1 MADSWLT
8 RPIGELPFTK
18 ASWWTTPTPRPE
30 GYVEPPR
37 VLGSGAAADAL
48 GRIKTKELAQQAQA
62 QVQQDFLSTPPLDL
76 SRPKTAQE
84 AVDAEVAGLI
94 PNDVDGVPPMLERPA
109 EQVAPPVQQRALQAS
124 QARYAAA
131 IPSSLQGQ
139 YGGTYF
145 GPDYEAA
152 VASGKFTPQQV
163 AAAEAAKARYAGTP
177 LGLTAQRLGLESEAR
192 KADITYAGKEQEAL
206 ALAAE
211 RENTARQAAEVS
223 DRAQMKRFERMR
235 SDFDASQ
242 AQRMRDMEDLRGEIA
257 ATKIDPSQYFSKG
270 NAFGNVLSLLSVA
283 LGGFAEGYSGG
294 RLKNNALAMLQNSIA
309 QDIEAQKANLANK
322 RGALSESQSLYGLA
336 RQKFGDD
343 QTAMEYTR
351 ARQNELLKNQALRFA
366 NEGRTDAIRA
376 NAQKLAQHFDIESK
390 MSDNRVMQLFADAET
405 ARLRAAAGA
414 AAASKTAE
422 ERALDKDLALRTKL
436 AGLRK
441 TEAEADKLAAE
452 ALAGPAERNTA
463 RVVFE
468 GQTYVVPKEGAKE
481 LQEMAA
487 SAAAS
492 KAQADA
498 AIALGEGDYYSVG
511 VEKPA
516 RSRGKKTIES
526 LQASYAKVLSSGY
539 NPSQVSEERAR
550 ESITEPPRVLGQKAW
565 STGLRQIPELSADLV
580 RKRLEAVGAV
590 PLDQTAKAPPVK
602 TYSSKK

>member
-1 MADSWLT
+1 MPDYEGRTDFLGVFDRA
-8 RPIGELPFTK
+8 GEKLAPFSRTLMGFSDIPSQQKPLQEQPQGALDLPN
-18 ASWWTTPTPRPE
+18 P
-30 GYVEPPR
+30 
-37 VLGSGAAADAL
+37 ADAL
-48 GRIKTKELAQQAQA
+48 SGALSGIVGGYRALQQAAAA
-62 QVQQDFLSTPPLDL
+62 QLGGA
-76 SRPKTAQE
+76 K
-84 AVDAEVAGLI
+84 
-94 PNDVDGVPPMLERPA
+94 GVPPLLARPE
-109 EQVAPPVQQRALQAS
+109 EQVAPPVQQQALQAA
-124 QARYAAA
+124 QARYAASRPVTPEDA
-131 IPSSLQGQ
+131 LK
-139 YGGTYF
+139 
-145 GPDYEAA
+145 AA
-152 VASGKFTPQQV
+152 Q
-163 AAAEAAKARYAGTP
+163 ARYAGTP

-223 DRAQMKRFERMR
+223 ERAQMERFERMR
-235 SDFDASQ
+235 SDFDNSQ

-257 ATKIDPSQYFSKG
+257 ATKIDPSQYFAKG
-270 NAFGNVLSLLSVA
+270 NGFGNVLSLLSVA

-390 MSDNRVMQLFADAET
+390 MSDNRVRQLFADSEA
-405 ARLRAAAGA
+405 ARLRSAAGA
-414 AAASKTAE
+414 EAAAKTAE
-422 ERALDKDLALRTKL
+422 ERAFDKQIALLTKL

-441 TEAEADKLAAE
+441 TQAEAGKLEAE
-452 ALAGPAERNTA
+452 ALAGPNEKNTA

-487 SAAAS
+487 SAAAT

-498 AIALGEGDYYSVG
+498 AIALGKGDYYSVG
-511 VEKPA
+511 VDKPA

-526 LQASYAKVLSSGY
+526 LQASYAKVLSSGF

-550 ESITEPPRVLGQKAW
+550 ESIGEPPRVFGEEAW

>member
-48 GRIKTKELAQQAQA
+48 GRIKTKELGQQAQA
-62 QVQQDFLSTPPLDL
+62 QSQQDFLSTPPLDL

-84 AVDAEVAGLI
+84 IVDAEFAGLI
-94 PNDVDGVPPMLERPA
+94 PNEVVVPEMLARPE
-109 EQVAPPVQQRALQAS
+109 EQVAPPVQQQALQAA
-124 QARYAAA
+124 QARYATARPITPEDALKAA
-131 IPSSLQGQ
+131 Q
-139 YGGTYF
+139 
-145 GPDYEAA
+145 
-152 VASGKFTPQQV
+152 
-163 AAAEAAKARYAGTP
+163 ARYAGTP
-177 LGLTAQRLGLESEAR
+177 LGITAQRLGLESEAR

-223 DRAQMKRFERMR
+223 ERAQMERFERMR
-235 SDFDASQ
+235 SDFDNSQ

-257 ATKIDPSQYFSKG
+257 ATKIDPSQYFAKG
-270 NAFGNVLSLLSVA
+270 NGFGNVLSLLSVA

-390 MSDNRVMQLFADAET
+390 MSDNRVRQLFADAEA

-414 AAASKTAE
+414 AAFAKTAE
-422 ERALDKDLALRTKL
+422 ERALDKELALRTKL

-441 TEAEADKLAAE
+441 TEAEAGKLEREASGQMSAE
-452 ALAGPAERNTA
+452 DSEKLLARYVPSLGAVAGTPKQAEELNDALAQVEKATAILDTMKALRTEGYTGGFGSDAARYDALRTDAIASINRAARLGALDKGTIELLNKSIPESELFSSDEKAAAKLEAAKQTLETGKAAAIKNAPLINVKMEQTA
-463 RVVFE
+463 RGPVFQY
-468 GQTYVVPKEGAKE
+468 GG
-481 LQEMAA
+481 
-487 SAAAS
+487 
-492 KAQADA
+492 
-498 AIALGEGDYYSVG
+498 
-511 VEKPA
+511 
-516 RSRGKKTIES
+516 
-526 LQASYAKVLSSGY
+526 
-539 NPSQVSEERAR
+539 
-550 ESITEPPRVLGQKAW
+550 
-565 STGLRQIPELSADLV
+565 
-580 RKRLEAVGAV
+580 
-590 PLDQTAKAPPVK
+590 KAPAKPVTPTK
-602 TYSSKK
+602 GWSGG

>member
-1 MADSWLT
+1 MAN
-8 RPIGELPFTK
+8 PVGALPLK
-18 ASWWTTPTPRPE
+18 VSLGDNGAVSVGNPQQVSLSPYLQTPK
-30 GYVEPPR
+30 EP
-37 VLGSGAAADAL
+37 
-48 GRIKTKELAQQAQA
+48 TA
-62 QVQQDFLSTPPLDL
+62 QVPASNW
-76 SRPKTAQE
+76 RE
-84 AVDAEVAGLI
+84 AARQA
-94 PNDVDGVPPMLERPA
+94 
-109 EQVAPPVQQRALQAS
+109 ALQAMLTKEP
-124 QARYAAA
+124 RPTLRTTPAASTGVA
-131 IPSSLQGQ
+131 TAPSMPPALQGQ

-145 GPDYEAA
+145 GPEYEAA

-163 AAAEAAKARYAGTP
+163 AAAEAAKARYASTP
-177 LGLTAQRLGLESEAR
+177 LGLTAQRLGFESEVR
-192 KADITYAGKEQEAL
+192 KADLTYAGKEQEAL
-206 ALAAE
+206 AMAAE
-211 RENTARQAAEVS
+211 RENKAREAAEVS
-223 DRAQMKRFERMR
+223 DQAQMQRFEQMR

-257 ATKIDPSQYFSKG
+257 ATKIDPSQYFAKG
-270 NAFGNVLSLLSVA
+270 NGFGNVLSLLSVA

-322 RGALSESQSLYGLA
+322 RGALAESQSLYGMA
-336 RQKFGDD
+336 RQRFGDD

-376 NAQKLAQHFDIESK
+376 NAQKLAQHFDLESK
-390 MSDNRVMQLFADAET
+390 LSDNRVKQMFADAEV
-405 ARLRAAAGA
+405 ARIRSAAGSM
-414 AAASKTAE
+414 AASKTAE
-422 ERALDKDLALRTKL
+422 ERAFDKELALRTKL
-436 AGLRK
+436 AALRK
-441 TEAEADKLAAE
+441 TEAEAGKLESEAA
-452 ALAGPAERNTA
+452 AGPSAKDTA

-487 SAAAS
+487 SAAAT

-498 AIALGEGDYYSVG
+498 AIALGQGDYYSLG

-526 LQASYAKVLSSGY
+526 LQASYAKVLSSGF

-550 ESITEPPRVLGQKAW
+550 ESIGEPPKVFGEESWA
-565 STGLRQIPELSADLV
+565 TGLRQIPELSADLV

-590 PLDQTAKAPPVK
+590 PLNQTAKAPPVK
-602 TYSSKK
+602 TYASEK

>member
-1 MADSWLT
+1 MAE
-8 RPIGELPFTK
+8 PIGALPLSAAIGSEGAITFDTPK
-18 ASWWTTPTPRPE
+18 PVALNKYLIPTTQSQEAMP
-30 GYVEPPR
+30 
-37 VLGSGAAADAL
+37 AAASQDWRDVA
-48 GRIKTKELAQQAQA
+48 RQA
-62 QVQQDFLSTPPLDL
+62 
-76 SRPKTAQE
+76 
-84 AVDAEVAGLI
+84 
-94 PNDVDGVPPMLERPA
+94 
-109 EQVAPPVQQRALQAS
+109 ALQAMIRQEPRPTLRTTAAPS
-124 QARYAAA
+124 QAMSV
-131 IPSSLQGQ
+131 PSALQGQ

-163 AAAEAAKARYAGTP
+163 AAAEAAKVRYAGTP

-223 DRAQMKRFERMR
+223 DRAQMERFERMR

-390 MSDNRVMQLFADAET
+390 MSDNRVMQLFADAEA

-414 AAASKTAE
+414 AAAAKTAE
-422 ERALDKDLALRTKL
+422 ERALDKKLSLLTKF

-441 TEAEADKLAAE
+441 TEAEAGKLEAE
-452 ALAGPAERNTA
+452 ASGQMGLEAADKMLARYVPQLGAVAGTPKQAEDLNETLAQTKKAISILDTMKTLRIGGSTGGFGSDAA
-463 RVVFE
+463 RYDALRTDAIASINRA
-468 GQTYVVPKEGAKE
+468 GRLGALDKGTIDLLNKSIPE
-481 LQEMAA
+481 SALFSSDEK
-487 SAAAS
+487 AAAS
-492 KAQADA
+492 LEAAKQTLETGRAA
-498 AIALGEGDYYSVG
+498 AIQNAALVDVKMEQTPKGPVFSYGG
-511 VEKPA
+511 NTLAKPFA
-516 RSRGKKTIES
+516 PKKGW
-526 LQASYAKVLSSGY
+526 SG
-539 NPSQVSEERAR
+539 
-550 ESITEPPRVLGQKAW
+550 G
-565 STGLRQIPELSADLV
+565 
-580 RKRLEAVGAV
+580 
-590 PLDQTAKAPPVK
+590 
-602 TYSSKK
+602 

>member
-1 MADSWLT
+1 MAD
-8 RPIGELPFTK
+8 PIGVLPLSAAIGNEGAITFDTPK
-18 ASWWTTPTPRPE
+18 PVALNKYLIPTTQ
-30 GYVEPPR
+30 
-37 VLGSGAAADAL
+37 S
-48 GRIKTKELAQQAQA
+48 
-62 QVQQDFLSTPPLDL
+62 
-76 SRPKTAQE
+76 QE
-84 AVDAEVAGLI
+84 AAQPVASQDWR
-94 PNDVDGVPPMLERPA
+94 DVARRA
-109 EQVAPPVQQRALQAS
+109 ALQAMIRQEPRPTLKTTAAPS
-124 QARYAAA
+124 QAMSV
-131 IPSSLQGQ
+131 PSALQGQ

-152 VASGKFTPQQV
+152 VASGKFTSQQV

-211 RENTARQAAEVS
+211 RENAARQAAEVS
-223 DRAQMKRFERMR
+223 ERAQMERFERMR

-257 ATKIDPSQYFSKG
+257 ATKIDPSQYFAKG
-270 NAFGNVLSLLSVA
+270 NGFGNVLSLLSVA

-390 MSDNRVMQLFADAET
+390 MSDNRVRQLFADSEA

-414 AAASKTAE
+414 EASAKTAE
-422 ERALDKDLALRTKL
+422 ERALDKEIALRTKL

-441 TEAEADKLAAE
+441 TEAEAGKLEAE
-452 ALAGPAERNTA
+452 ALAGPAEKNTA

-487 SAAAS
+487 SAAAT

-498 AIALGEGDYYSVG
+498 AIALGKGDYYSAG

-526 LQASYAKVLSSGY
+526 LQASYAKVLSSGF

-550 ESITEPPRVLGQKAW
+550 ESIGEPPRVFGEEAW

>member
-1 MADSWLT
+1 MAD
-8 RPIGELPFTK
+8 PIGALPLGAVIGNEGAITFDTPK
-18 ASWWTTPTPRPE
+18 PVAFNKYLIPTTQ
-30 GYVEPPR
+30 
-37 VLGSGAAADAL
+37 S
-48 GRIKTKELAQQAQA
+48 
-62 QVQQDFLSTPPLDL
+62 
-76 SRPKTAQE
+76 QE
-84 AVDAEVAGLI
+84 AAQPVASQDWR
-94 PNDVDGVPPMLERPA
+94 DVARRA
-109 EQVAPPVQQRALQAS
+109 ALQAMIRQEPRPTLKTTAAPS
-124 QARYAAA
+124 QAMSV
-131 IPSSLQGQ
+131 PSALQGQ

-223 DRAQMKRFERMR
+223 ERAQMERFERMR
-235 SDFDASQ
+235 SDFDNSQ

-257 ATKIDPSQYFSKG
+257 ATKIDPSQYFAKG
-270 NAFGNVLSLLSVA
+270 NGFGNVLSLLSVA

-390 MSDNRVMQLFADAET
+390 MSDNRVRQLFADSEA

-414 AAASKTAE
+414 EAAAKTAE
-422 ERALDKDLALRTKL
+422 ERALDKELALRTKL

-441 TEAEADKLAAE
+441 TEAEAGKLEREASGQVSAE
-452 ALAGPAERNTA
+452 DSEKLLSRYVPSLGAVAGTPKQAEELNDALAQVEKATAILDTMKALRTEGYTGGFGSDAARYDALRTDAIASINRAARLGALDKGTIELLNKSIPESELFSSDEKAAAKLEAARQTLETGKAAAIKNAPLVNVKMEQTA
-463 RVVFE
+463 RGPVFQY
-468 GQTYVVPKEGAKE
+468 GG
-481 LQEMAA
+481 
-487 SAAAS
+487 
-492 KAQADA
+492 
-498 AIALGEGDYYSVG
+498 
-511 VEKPA
+511 
-516 RSRGKKTIES
+516 
-526 LQASYAKVLSSGY
+526 
-539 NPSQVSEERAR
+539 
-550 ESITEPPRVLGQKAW
+550 
-565 STGLRQIPELSADLV
+565 
-580 RKRLEAVGAV
+580 
-590 PLDQTAKAPPVK
+590 KAPAKPVTPTK
-602 TYSSKK
+602 GWSGG